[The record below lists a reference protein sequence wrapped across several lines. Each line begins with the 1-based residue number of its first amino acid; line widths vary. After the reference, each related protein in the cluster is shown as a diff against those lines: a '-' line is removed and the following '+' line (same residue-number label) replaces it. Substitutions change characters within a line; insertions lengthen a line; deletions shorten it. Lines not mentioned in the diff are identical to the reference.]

1 MVAAMVAAALVT
13 TLCEAPAA
21 DLRGST
27 NSMRRQWRTARKNDF
42 TRLKTAADVLRFV
55 RAGRLVRVRPTR
67 SVELA
72 RVRFPYARPAVRTF
86 VRRLGAQY
94 RVACGEKL
102 VVTSLT
108 RPLALQP
115 PNASRLSVHPAG
127 MAVDLRR
134 SHRKR
139 CRAWLER
146 TLLDLE
152 RAGLLEATREH
163 HPPHY
168 HVAVFPRVYR
178 AYVARRVRDAP
189 SSVANDHVAK
199 R

>member
-1 MVAAMVAAALVT
+1 MVAATLFAAASA
-13 TLCEAPAA
+13 APAA
-21 DLRGST
+21 ELRGSRA
-27 NSMRRQWRTARKNDF
+27 SMRRQWRTAHKNDF
-42 TRLKTAADVLRFV
+42 TLLKTAADVRRFV
-55 RAGRLVRVRPTR
+55 RAGRLVRVRRSR

-94 RVACGEKL
+94 RRACGEKL

-108 RPLALQP
+108 RPLRLQP

-134 SHRKR
+134 SHSRG
-139 CRAWLER
+139 CRRWLER
-146 TLLDLE
+146 TLVDLE
-152 RAGLLEATREH
+152 RAGLIEATREH

-178 AYVARRVRDAP
+178 AYVARRIEHGSGLA
-189 SSVANDHVAK
+189 SSKTSGDRVAQK
-199 R
+199 